1 MGPEGKPLSRKPDR
15 APRGAAGDDVLEEI
29 AAGRVA
35 PAYLVHGPDRVRSE
49 ELLAALRRRVL
60 APGWEALNEAR
71 FEGAAVP
78 LADVLELAAAPPFGG
93 GMRLLVVRE
102 SPLFRG
108 PAGAPGGARG
118 GGARGADAGGGGAA
132 DAARLAAYL
141 ERPAPTAC
149 LVFVTEGEVA
159 AGNRGLAAVAAGG
172 RVVAARTPGLKDLA
186 RWLQA
191 EAAARGKRLD
201 AELAAALVARCRA
214 DRLLLR
220 NELEKLVAYVGD
232 RPGIGRGDVA
242 AVVGRSREERTFDL
256 VDAVA
261 ARRPGRATAL
271 ARDLLAQGEP
281 PLALLALI
289 ARQYRLIW
297 RMKSLAGAGV
307 PAAEAAARL
316 GVHPYAA
323 EKALQQGRAL
333 AAADL
338 AAALEAVLEADLA
351 IKTGALPPELAVET
365 LCVSLCNT

>member
-15 APRGAAGDDVLEEI
+15 APRRAAGDDVLEEI
-29 AAGRVA
+29 ATGRVA
-35 PAYLVHGPDRVRSE
+35 PAYLVHGPDRVRCE
-49 ELLAALRRRVL
+49 ELLTALRRRVL

-78 LADVLELAAAPPFGG
+78 LAEVLELAAAPPFGG

-102 SPLFRG
+102 SPLFQG
-108 PAGAPGGARG
+108 PAGAPR
-118 GGARGADAGGGGAA
+118 GGGAA

-159 AGNRGLAAVAAGG
+159 AGHRGAAAVAARG
-172 RVVAARTPGLKDLA
+172 RVVAARPPGPKDLA

-214 DRLLLR
+214 DRVLLR

-232 RPGIGRGDVA
+232 RAGIGRGDVA
-242 AVVGRSREERTFDL
+242 AVIGRSREERTFDL

-261 ARRPGRATAL
+261 AGRPGRAAAL

-333 AAADL
+333 TAADL

-365 LCVSLCNT
+365 LCVSLCNA